1 MSELLDDAVQV
12 LGSLPE
18 SMQETA
24 ARAIID
30 AATHFEDEACA

>member
-12 LGSLPE
+12 LRSLPE

-30 AATHFEDEACA
+30 AATHLEDEVCA